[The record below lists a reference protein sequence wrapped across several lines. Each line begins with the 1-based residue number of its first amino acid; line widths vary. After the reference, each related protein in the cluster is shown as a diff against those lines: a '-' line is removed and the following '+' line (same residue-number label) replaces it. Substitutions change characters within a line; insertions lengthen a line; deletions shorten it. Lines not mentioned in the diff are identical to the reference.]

1 MCSVSNVRHV
11 QWTIPQTRDEGS
23 MLIQVRAFL
32 VAHTRGVA
40 ATNVRIQN
48 MQICHSLGC
57 KQIDIS
63 TADQFTLVTRRPY
76 CPGRPKKLC
85 FTTLSLAMET
95 MGMRLSVVKQS
106 FLGPPGQYGRL
117 VTRANSQRLYEV
129 MPQCLYTLC
138 KVILQR

>member
-1 MCSVSNVRHV
+1 M
-11 QWTIPQTRDEGS
+11 QWAIPQTRDEGS

-63 TADQFTLVTRRPY
+63 TADQFTA
-76 CPGRPKKLC
+76 
-85 FTTLSLAMET
+85 TLRSNAA
-95 MGMRLSVVKQS
+95 V
-106 FLGPPGQYGRL
+106 P
-117 VTRANSQRLYEV
+117 
-129 MPQCLYTLC
+129 LYTFQSNSATL
-138 KVILQR
+138 K